1 MTEDLKTFVV
11 SSVKLFDKAEAG
23 VLLDQAFS
31 FLLEKNSDAP
41 ADQSMTEDEE
51 EAQVVAPQN
60 LNSETG
66 MVSENDSDESSSS
79 KATSGESE
87 SSRASTDEEEQKV

>member
-11 SSVKLFDKAEAG
+11 SSVKFFDKAEAG

-41 ADQSMTEDEE
+41 ADQSMTE
-51 EAQVVAPQN
+51 V
-60 LNSETG
+60 
-66 MVSENDSDESSSS
+66 
-79 KATSGESE
+79 
-87 SSRASTDEEEQKV
+87 